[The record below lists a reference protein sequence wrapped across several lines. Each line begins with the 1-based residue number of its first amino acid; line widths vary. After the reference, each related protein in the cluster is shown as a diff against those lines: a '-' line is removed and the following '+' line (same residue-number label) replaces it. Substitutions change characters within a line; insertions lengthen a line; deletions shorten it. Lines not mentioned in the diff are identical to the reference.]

1 MSTVHLHRQGP
12 PPPGTGL
19 KAEKEAQDRL
29 DQIILGIAHE
39 LNNPNAFVRV
49 NATNL
54 KKMFWLLR
62 PCLDEYE
69 KNHPGVRM
77 GPFPLAEFRARFNQH
92 LEGIL
97 EASVRIIGIADK
109 LKQCTSE
116 TLARRSTVSLS
127 ETVAEVMRA
136 HEFLLGNCAE
146 VDFHVEG
153 EKPCRVLGHRL
164 ELEQAFS
171 ILITNAVDAIR
182 ERYQG
187 EEENQGHLVLS
198 LEEEGDQVV
207 LRVADNGIG
216 MDRHTMDKVFV
227 PYFTTKP
234 QGQGDG
240 LGLPLCSSIVGR
252 HGGRIEM
259 ESEEG
264 KGTEVTVKLPK
275 QEG

>member
-1 MSTVHLHRQGP
+1 MDANRVSTNGP
-12 PPPGTGL
+12 PRSRGGL
-19 KAEKEAQDRL
+19 EAEKQAQDRL

-69 KNHPGVRM
+69 RNHPDALV

-109 LKQCTSE
+109 LKRCTSE
-116 TLARRSTVSLS
+116 TLARRSTVSLA
-127 ETVAEVMRA
+127 ETVADMIRA
-136 HEFLLGNCAE
+136 HDFLLGNCAE

-153 EKPCRVLGHRL
+153 DRPCRVLGYRL
-164 ELEQAFS
+164 ELEQAVS
-171 ILITNAVDAIR
+171 ILITNAIDAIR
-182 ERYQG
+182 DRYQ
-187 EEENQGHLVLS
+187 EEEGDKGHLLLS

-207 LRVADNGIG
+207 LRVADNGTG
-216 MDRHTMDKVFV
+216 MDRDTMDKVFI

-252 HGGRIEM
+252 HGGRIDI

-264 KGTEVTVKLPK
+264 KGTEVTIKLPK

>member
-1 MSTVHLHRQGP
+1 MRKTGP
-12 PPPGTGL
+12 PSSRGGL
-19 KAEKEAQDRL
+19 KAEKQSQGRL
-29 DQIILGIAHE
+29 DQILLGIAHE

-69 KNHPGVRM
+69 RNHPDAQV
-77 GPFPLAEFRARFNQH
+77 GPFSLAEFRARFNQH
-92 LEGIL
+92 LESIL

-127 ETVAEVMRA
+127 ETVADVMRA

-153 EKPCRVLGHRL
+153 GKPCCVPGYRL
-164 ELEQAFS
+164 ELEQAIS
-171 ILITNAVDAIR
+171 ILITNAFDAIR
-182 ERYQG
+182 ERYQD
-187 EEENQGHLVLS
+187 EERDKGHLLLC

-207 LRVADNGIG
+207 LRVADNGTG
-216 MDRHTMDKVFV
+216 MDRDTMEKVFV

-240 LGLPLCSSIVGR
+240 LGLPLCSSIVSR
-252 HGGRIEM
+252 HGGRIEI

-264 KGTEVTVKLPK
+264 KGTEVTIKLPK